1 MTDKQKTIRILAV
14 SSGGGHWIQ
23 LLRLRPAFAG
33 KHVTFASVGR
43 SAASEVAPGPTR

>member
-1 MTDKQKTIRILAV
+1 MAQTHETDCQRVLAI

-33 KHVTFASVGR
+33 ADVHFA
-43 SAASEVAPGPTR
+43 